1 MRLIIQR
8 VSKASCIIDN
18 IEESVIDKGYVVF
31 LGVADSD
38 NESIAEK
45 MIDKLYKLR
54 IFEDNNNKT
63 NLSIS
68 QVNGE
73 IMVISQ
79 FTLYANCKKGNRPSF
94 TDAGSFNKANYLYE
108 YFIDKLKDKDLIVKS
123 GRFGADMSIN
133 LVNEGPFTIYLD
145 SEELFD

>member
-31 LGVADSD
+31 LGVSDSD
-38 NESIAEK
+38 NENITDK